1 MATLRG
7 ECAVTSWNED
17 TYAER
22 DGQRK
27 LTHAKVSQDFTGDI
41 VGRGDVDWL
50 MSYQDDGNARFV
62 GLQRVEG
69 TIDGRE
75 GGVIL
80 QTVGDFDGKVAK
92 ASWEVVAGSG
102 TGDLAGMSGRG
113 EFVAP
118 MDSTPTFTLD
128 CSFG

>member
-1 MATLRG
+1 
-7 ECAVTSWNED
+7 
-17 TYAER
+17 
-22 DGQRK
+22 
-27 LTHAKVSQDFTGDI
+27 
-41 VGRGDVDWL
+41 
-50 MSYQDDGNARFV
+50 MSYQDDGDPRFV

-75 GGVIL
+75 GSVGI

-92 ASWEVVAGSG
+92 ASSKVGPVRAPAIF
-102 TGDLAGMSGRG
+102 AGMIGRG

>member
-22 DGQRK
+22 DGDRK

-50 MSYQDDGNARFV
+50 MSYQDDGNARFRR
-62 GLQRVEG
+62 LAAR
-69 TIDGRE
+69 GRHRRR
-75 GGVIL
+75 
-80 QTVGDFDGKVAK
+80 
-92 ASWEVVAGSG
+92 S
-102 TGDLAGMSGRG
+102 
-113 EFVAP
+113 
-118 MDSTPTFTLD
+118 
-128 CSFG
+128 